1 MSWVVL
7 GRTQCNFCYDA
18 KAMLRS
24 KGLAYTSYTLDSP
37 SSKWLLTLI
46 KDAGMT
52 TVPQIFNPK
61 GEHIGGYTELKELLN
76 DSSTEEF

>member
-7 GRTQCNFCYDA
+7 GRTQCNFCDDA
-18 KAMLRS
+18 KAMLRGRGFS
-24 KGLAYTSYTLDSP
+24 YTSYNLDSP

-52 TVPQIFNPK
+52 TVPQIFNPT